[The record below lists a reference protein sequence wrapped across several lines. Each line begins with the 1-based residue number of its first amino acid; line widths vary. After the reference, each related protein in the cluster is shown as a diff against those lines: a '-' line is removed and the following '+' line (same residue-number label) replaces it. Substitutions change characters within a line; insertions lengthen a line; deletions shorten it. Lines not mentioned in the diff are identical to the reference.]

1 MMEEVVQL
9 TEKERLAV
17 KSMWSEIFFEDSD
30 RFTDYYFAE
39 KMSNNKG
46 YGVKVNGELVSMMFL
61 TPYPV
66 WIKTGGADE
75 PACAAGQNPEN
86 VPAQDPENVESG
98 DFVQVTLYYIVG
110 VGTKKEYRHRG
121 YMDRMLKRALRDICE
136 EGHPFTFLMP
146 ADPAIYEPYQ
156 FRYIY
161 DRPVYTVNNSAKL
174 QAASYNRKTSVKA
187 CDHETVA
194 APLTTSEIP
203 QLVQF
208 ANDILMSRFQIFVHR
223 DNAYYERQRLE
234 SAAQNGDVYLWK
246 NKGEIQG
253 YYLYAKEDEHE
264 EIQEAMLSPEFPDQ
278 SVLTVSKERKPIIM
292 ARIANVRAMLSMIR
306 MSEDKEKKLIIRV
319 YDPMIEA
326 NNGTFLWTV
335 SREKSEVV
343 DITEKTC
350 KRVDI
355 TQETKEIQQ
364 IEVDITF
371 LLDMLF
377 GRAELQEDLAGIK
390 PLTEICI
397 NEIV

>member
-9 TEKERLAV
+9 TKEERLAV

-30 RFTDYYFAE
+30 RFTDYYFEE
-39 KMSNNKG
+39 KMSDNKG

-86 VPAQDPENVESG
+86 VSAQDPENVESG

-161 DRPVYTVNNSAKL
+161 DRPIYTVRRSE
-174 QAASYNRKTSVKA
+174 SV
-187 CDHETVA
+187 
-194 APLTTSEIP
+194 PLTVSEIP

-208 ANDILMSRFQIFVHR
+208 SNNLLMSRFQIFVHR

-278 SVLTVSKERKPIIM
+278 SVLSVSREKKPIIM
-292 ARIANVRAMLSMIR
+292 ARIVNVRAMLSLIR

-335 SREKSEVV
+335 SRDKSEAVYITQGSRDCTV
-343 DITEKTC
+343 DIMQRAK
-350 KRVDI
+350 KNRVDI
-355 TQETKEIQQ
+355 EFNFREIPEA
-364 IEVDITF
+364 EVDITL